1 MAGDARPSLAE
12 YLFLGVVL
20 GILIVGWV
28 GVVLAQI
35 GNFSLPNLL
44 LILAICS
51 VVGLIY
57 LARWPATVPT
67 SLPKVSFSWEEGVVL
82 LLIGLAVFLYA
93 KPAEYLPLF
102 LDPGWFVSTGV
113 HVAKAGSLS
122 SHSALFSSL
131 DLSAKQL
138 FHRPVKGIFPQFPNL
153 ELRGTGGTF
162 LMAFSIVD
170 PAKAELSPWHF
181 PLFSIW
187 IAIFYALGGL
197 RFCLY
202 TAPFFGVLS
211 ILSVYFAGKALF
223 GKNVGLLAAIL
234 LTLNFT
240 QIYFSRVAYS
250 EILMQFLM
258 FSGIYALTSYVA
270 TGKSLYAFAAG
281 LSFGEAFLAR
291 IESAILIAPLI
302 LFWGYWVITKKRP
315 LKALGF
321 FAVPF
326 ALLLAHFIILALTA
340 NRLYVDLTIQSLWIR
355 FQALLKGSKCW
366 LTMVALSNSLLAFLV
381 CLALIRP
388 QWKKI
393 ALRWLSQ
400 KRCRIKALCS
410 FLLIILAA
418 YAYFIRPLS
427 SPIVILG
434 VNTRDTET
442 LSQLGLFLSPL
453 GVWLGILGFIKL
465 MNKDLCPKTLLF
477 FAFALVYSLV
487 FLSMQL
493 VTPTNSYVYSI
504 RRQVPQVIPS
514 FTLLISYVIL
524 KWDKGTLLLRIVQV
538 IVIIALLTNFL
549 ILDKPYINYRETTG
563 AIAFSDRLAKYF
575 SEEDIV
581 LFEGPW
587 DGISNV
593 GRFAAPLWSIYEKK
607 NVLLF
612 STMNPDPEILS
623 NVVSGWMKEE
633 KKIYFVSQ
641 SNPSPISLEGYDFL
655 LVAEEKWRSSIIAP
669 VVKFPPEIWWFD
681 MPFYIYRIIPSGG
694 K

>member
-1 MAGDARPSLAE
+1 MAYEAKPSLAE
-12 YLFLGVVL
+12 HLFVGVLL
-20 GILIVGWV
+20 GILIVGWL

-35 GNFSLPNLL
+35 GFFSLPSLL
-44 LILAICS
+44 LILATCS
-51 VVGLIY
+51 VVSLIY
-57 LARWPATVPT
+57 AVIRRPAMIPSFLNI
-67 SLPKVSFSWEEGVVL
+67 SLGWEEEIIL
-82 LLIGLAVFLYA
+82 LLIGLTIFLYA

-113 HVAKAGSLS
+113 HVAKTGSLTG
-122 SHSALFSSL
+122 HSALFSSL
-131 DLSAKQL
+131 NSLAKQL
-138 FHRPVKGIFPQFPNL
+138 FYRPVEGIFPQFPNL
-153 ELRGTGGTF
+153 QLKGTGGTF
-162 LMAFSIVD
+162 LMAFSITD
-170 PAKAELSPWHF
+170 PAKAELGPWHL

-202 TAPFFGVLS
+202 ATPFFGVLS
-211 ILSVYFAGKALF
+211 VISLYFAGKAVF
-223 GKNVGLLAAIL
+223 GKNIGLLAAIL
-234 LTLNFT
+234 LAFNFT

-258 FSGIYALTSYVA
+258 LSGIYALTSYVA
-270 TGKSLYAFAAG
+270 QGKSLYAIAAG

-291 IESAILIAPLI
+291 AESIILIAPLI
-302 LFWGYWVITKKRP
+302 LFWGYWVIVKKRP
-315 LKALGF
+315 SKALGF

-326 ALLLAHFIILALTA
+326 AFLLIHSVILALTA
-340 NRLYVDLTIQSLWIR
+340 NRLYIDLTIQSLWIR
-355 FQALLKGSKCW
+355 FQALLKGSKYW
-366 LTMVALSNSLLAFLV
+366 LTIATLSNSLLALLV
-381 CLALIRP
+381 FFALIRP
-388 QWKKI
+388 QRREI

-400 KRCRIKALCS
+400 KRCWIRALFS
-410 FLLIILAA
+410 IILFILAA

-427 SPIVILG
+427 SPTVILG

-465 MNKDLCPKTLLF
+465 MNKDLCPKTSLF

-504 RRQVPQVIPS
+504 RRQLPQVIPS
-514 FTLLISYVIL
+514 FILLISYVIL
-524 KWDKGTLLLRIVQV
+524 KWDKRALPLRIAQT
-538 IVIIALLTNFL
+538 IVIIALLTKFL
-549 ILDKPYINYRETTG
+549 ILNKPYINYRETTG
-563 AIAFSDRLAKYF
+563 AIAFCDKLAKYF

-587 DGISNV
+587 DGVSNV
-593 GRFAAPLWSIYEKK
+593 GRFAAPLWSIYDKK

-612 STMNPDPEILS
+612 SAMNPDPEILS
-623 NVVSGWMKEE
+623 DVVSSWVKE
-633 KKIYFVSQ
+633 KKKVYFVSQ
-641 SNPSPISLEGYDFL
+641 SNPSPISLEGYDFP

-681 MPFYIYRIIPSGG
+681 MPFYIYKITPSGG